1 MKRLQ
6 AFDVDTE
13 ALADTF
19 ERMAEGLRTGD
30 VGLQAIET
38 GHRARVED
46 VSEFELAIEFVATHE
61 YDDVVDGIEYET
73 DTEDQSDNE

>member
-6 AFDVDTE
+6 GFDVDTD

-30 VGLQAIET
+30 VALNAIET
-38 GHRARVED
+38 GHRARVDD
-46 VSEFELAIEFVATHE
+46 VSVFDLDVEFVASHE
-61 YDDVVDGIEYET
+61 YEDVVDGIEYET